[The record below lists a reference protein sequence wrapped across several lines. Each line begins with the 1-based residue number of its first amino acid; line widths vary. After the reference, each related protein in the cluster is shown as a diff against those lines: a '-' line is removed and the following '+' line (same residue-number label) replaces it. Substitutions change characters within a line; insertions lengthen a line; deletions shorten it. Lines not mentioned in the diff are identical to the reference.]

1 MYFLKRLQWAYG
13 DGGTPL
19 KVAVGMIPV
28 GDSRVPD
35 RGDVA
40 KLPVMGRKMI
50 D

>member
-1 MYFLKRLQWAYG
+1 MNFPKRLKWAYG

-19 KVAVGMIPV
+19 KVAVGIIPV
-28 GDSRVPD
+28 GDERVPD
-35 RGDVA
+35 RGEVA